1 MTPGMMSSPQ
11 SQGSSDV
18 SQPILSAISVPL
30 PPSAHTEDDEKE
42 GDHVVLGLL
51 PQQMA
56 NNHHDHNNNNHHHH
70 NNKNEIEEMAEL
82 ELEELHFGEAA
93 ATASHVR
100 GDPTSSTTTS
110 TTITTTVPHVR
121 FPVACKAI
129 LLALEGNSRCV
140 DCGASHPEWAAVSY
154 GAMVCLH
161 CAGTHRSLGVNV
173 STVRSVTMDH
183 WRYEEVVKMME
194 GGNRQLSTFFQRH
207 ALGRECSEFQSP
219 QLTSENVATMRYK
232 TKAAL
237 FYRQQLDRHVHH
249 LLKHGPYKGRRR
261 NVTKRRPL
269 GTQQS
274 SMDG

>member
-1 MTPGMMSSPQ
+1 
-11 SQGSSDV
+11 
-18 SQPILSAISVPL
+18 
-30 PPSAHTEDDEKE
+30 
-42 GDHVVLGLL
+42 
-51 PQQMA
+51 
-56 NNHHDHNNNNHHHH
+56 
-70 NNKNEIEEMAEL
+70 MAEL
-82 ELEELHFGEAA
+82 ELEELHYGEAA
-93 ATASHVR
+93 AAATR
-100 GDPTSSTTTS
+100 GDPTSTS
-110 TTITTTVPHVR
+110 SAATITGATSPAVPHVR

-207 ALGRECSEFQSP
+207 ALGREDSEFQSP
-219 QLTSENVATMRYK
+219 QLTAENVASMRYK

-237 FYRQQLDRHVHH
+237 FYRQQLDRHVQN

-261 NVTKRRPL
+261 NTTRRPL

-274 SMDG
+274 SIDG